1 MSFSNAHSYW
11 VPSIAWNFKKQVRLG
26 ESCIVGNIHQ
36 IENWFCESTSDL
48 FEPFNDY
55 AATASKTNSN
65 EFIGYV
71 AGGLTNNRLCCC
83 DL

>member
-1 MSFSNAHSYW
+1 M
-11 VPSIAWNFKKQVRLG
+11 VRDEKLNSVFLIG
-26 ESCIVGNIHQ
+26 GYDECGRTKSTEKVHIN
-36 IENWFCESTSDL
+36 ENWFCESTSDL